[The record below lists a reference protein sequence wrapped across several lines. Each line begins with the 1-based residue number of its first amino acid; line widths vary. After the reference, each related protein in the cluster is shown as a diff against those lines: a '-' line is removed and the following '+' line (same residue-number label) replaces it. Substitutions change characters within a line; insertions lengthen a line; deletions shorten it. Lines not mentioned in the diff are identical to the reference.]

1 MDTMTFTKK
10 FFILAL
16 ALIFVSCKKEE
27 ATNNSGAQ
35 MQTFVVNIS
44 LYAKKINP
52 NFLIIPQNG
61 LELAF
66 NGLDIENGQNVQYTG
81 GVNGFGVE
89 ELFYNGGYA
98 PDDYRIKMAEN
109 LVNQKPIL
117 VSEFIA
123 DEKEIPDAIKKNTE
137 KGFLCFPRANNNYD
151 YLHIPDTVI
160 NENANNITA
169 VADAKNYL
177 YLISTD
183 NYATKQDFINAI
195 AATNFDLVLIDLFFD
210 GVALTSTEVNKLKTK
225 ANGGKR
231 LVIAYMSVGSAE
243 NYRYYWQTDWKLG
256 SPSWLAKPYD
266 GFPDEFWVEY
276 WNEEWKQIIYGNN
289 NSYTKK
295 IIDAGFNGAY
305 LDNVEAYY
313 FLYN

>member
-1 MDTMTFTKK
+1 
-10 FFILAL
+10 
-16 ALIFVSCKKEE
+16 
-27 ATNNSGAQ
+27 

-44 LYAKKINP
+44 NYAKQINP

-66 NGLDIENGQNVQYTG
+66 NDLEIDNGQNVQYLNS
-81 GVNGFGVE
+81 VDGFGIE
-89 ELFYNGGYA
+89 ELFYNGTYA
-98 PDDYRIKMAEN
+98 PDDYRIKMAKN
-109 LVNQKPIL
+109 LAGQKPIL

-123 DEKEIPDAIKKNTE
+123 NNNEIPDAILKNTDE
-137 KGFLCFPRANNNYD
+137 GFLCFPRGNNNYD

-160 NENANNITA
+160 NENANDITA
-169 VADAKNYL
+169 LADAKNYL
-177 YLISTD
+177 YMISTD
-183 NYATKQDFINAI
+183 NYTTKQTFLSAI

-210 GVALTSTEVNKLKTK
+210 GVELTSTEVNNLKAK

-243 NYRYYWQTDWKLG
+243 NYRYYWKNDWKLG

-276 WNEEWKQIIYGNN
+276 WNTEWENIIYGNN

-295 IIDAGFNGAY
+295 ILDAGFDGAY